1 MHYISE
7 RKIKVNNTFY
17 YHALLHFLKKNSC
30 HFSIKI
36 INPNYHDN
44 IFIAAKL
51 ISSYNVINK
60 MMKAGEA
67 ITSKGLK

>member
-1 MHYISE
+1 MHYYIF
-7 RKIKVNNTFY
+7 I
-17 YHALLHFLKKNSC
+17 KKNSC
-30 HFSIKI
+30 HFLTKI

>member
-7 RKIKVNNTFY
+7 RKIKVNNIFY
-17 YHALLHFLKKNSC
+17 YHALLHFYKKK
-30 HFSIKI
+30 FKI